1 LHKKKI
7 LIIGPIVDFGGRE
20 VMTNLLAKS
29 LKIVYDINVL
39 STVGMSAD
47 SEAILGLQ
55 PNEWSTVSSEIEN
68 SNLYLAITSS
78 LTKRL
83 NKRKEPSHFFIKNKL
98 TERIFNFD
106 KLYREVIEKG
116 VLQSDIII
124 YSDEI
129 NGKWLSHIIASCRTY
144 QTPLLFRL
152 TGKIKTI
159 PRELKSQEQFFNVL
173 SHSSQNAEELNET
186 LHTRIWNIDQ
196 TTANEESLIH
206 VNIRENR
213 PLVYGFLGRF
223 SNEKGILQVLKVFK
237 ECKKELIIAGNGPL
251 LESVKSASVEDHYI
265 TYLGEL
271 KSNQISSFF
280 NKIDVFI
287 IPSFEEG
294 GPIVGVEAMAAGKL
308 IISTRVGA
316 MPERMD
322 GTGNDFWFSH
332 EVQGD
337 FLNCIKRLESLT
349 SESRLKI
356 RHQVRDKYLKN
367 NSLKY
372 IKKRYL
378 EIISNMIKD
387 NVQS

>member
-1 LHKKKI
+1 
-7 LIIGPIVDFGGRE
+7 
-20 VMTNLLAKS
+20 MTNLLAKS